1 MNDLEDSVNNIYF
14 VADQRKLFVLKHYL
28 IVFPFKGF
36 YDILSYLK
44 IWVDPIIDI
53 KMEWPV
59 LLKSV
64 NINKA
69 AISDGIVIAILSAKY
84 DSEINN
90 STCDNKW
97 NI

>member
-14 VADQRKLFVLKHYL
+14 VEDQRKLFVLKHYL
-28 IVFPFKGF
+28 IVFSSKAF

-44 IWVDPIIDI
+44 IWVNPTIDI
-53 KMEWPV
+53 NIEWPV

-69 AISDGIVIAILSAKY
+69 ARSDGIVIAILSVR
-84 DSEINN
+84 
-90 STCDNKW
+90 
-97 NI
+97 